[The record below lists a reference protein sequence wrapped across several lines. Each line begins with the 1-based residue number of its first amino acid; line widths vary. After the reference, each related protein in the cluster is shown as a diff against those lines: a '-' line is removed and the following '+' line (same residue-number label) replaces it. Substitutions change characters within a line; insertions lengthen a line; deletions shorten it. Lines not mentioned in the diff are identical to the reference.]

1 LDLLTHNKVHSGSK
15 TTGKHTV
22 VPVPRAISPEP
33 CPLPGMKRLQ
43 AEAHESGGEG
53 EDEVEE
59 SDGGDSTEEEDEDEG
74 SDDESDDGS
83 DVVSEAQAEDAVD
96 DEDSSEENV
105 PKRPAK
111 SSMPLRLSSSSR
123 PQAPSVSPWF
133 EFGREHLI
141 ELAQVNRD
149 LDLAMA
155 GSRGLTEMQYLAMEP
170 SLRDQQV
177 RCGLKSIAA
186 NEKRNIEELE
196 LNAASVR
203 SLGKL
208 GIMFSRL
215 HLDEATGRPR
225 SNWASNV
232 GPHHCDYWYDC
243 EGILQ
248 SLRGADPIFQEDTQR
263 LMAELP
269 SPAGTKEPSR
279 ILGDAWENMKPVLAR
294 GKFQTPRFRDANG
307 KSYRPDWTRWTKDN
321 AGAIAHYLPLMYP
334 ILSAHR
340 SAFTS
345 GYPKRPRISR
355 SGSSA
360 AGQEGGPTYT
370 QPTHYPSQT
379 QAQGTALPSARQWTS
394 TANFPTSYGANSG
407 LRQEGYAPSHA
418 PRHQRSPERHVG
430 PD

>member
-83 DVVSEAQAEDAVD
+83 DVVSD
-96 DEDSSEENV
+96 
-105 PKRPAK
+105 
-111 SSMPLRLSSSSR
+111 
-123 PQAPSVSPWF
+123 SPWF

-407 LRQEGYAPSHA
+407 LRQEGYALSHA
-418 PRHQRSPERHVG
+418 PRHQRSPERYVG